1 MPKCRSLIKHSNW
14 SSDGGSCA
22 TPGGQ
27 LHYFL
32 SSYLLTDDTDEPMQW
47 LLPDSTTLVAG
58 DYLIIRAAENKDR
71 KVRVRH

>member
-1 MPKCRSLIKHSNW
+1 
-14 SSDGGSCA
+14 
-22 TPGGQ
+22 
-27 LHYFL
+27 
-32 SSYLLTDDTDEPMQW
+32 MQW